1 MKHRL
6 ERVNE
11 VIKRELS
18 EIISREINFSAQTL
32 VTLHAVDIT
41 ADLRHCHVFVSVIG
55 KTDQKARVLAELG
68 ENRGTLQRELAKRVV
83 LKYTPH
89 LNFKLD
95 DSIERG
101 SRVLEIMQDLE
112 KPRDDR

>member
-1 MKHRL
+1 
-6 ERVNE
+6 
-11 VIKRELS
+11 
-18 EIISREINFSAQTL
+18 
-32 VTLHAVDIT
+32 
-41 ADLRHCHVFVSVIG
+41 VIG
-55 KTDQKARVLAELG
+55 KTDQKARVLAELE

>member
-18 EIISREINFSAQTL
+18 EIVSREVHFTAQTL
-32 VTLHAVDIT
+32 VTIHGVEISP
-41 ADLRHCHVFVSVIG
+41 DLRQCQVFVSVIG
-55 KTDQKARVLAELG
+55 KPEQKNRVLSEL
-68 ENRGTLQRELAKRVV
+68 EEHRVVLQRGLAKRVV

-89 LNFKLD
+89 LHFRID

-101 SRVLEIMQDLE
+101 SRVLEIMQDLDI
-112 KPRDDR
+112 PRDDR